1 MNVDED
7 TVAEYEA
14 LLQFMYMAPIG
25 MVHIGNDGSVDMMNP
40 KCAQLLMPFAAGN
53 DLTNLFDA
61 LESVAPELAGM
72 LAAFAQPHGVV
83 CQEYRIPLETAVARD
98 RHPQVLA
105 ISLIRLDAT
114 RVMAILSD
122 VSEIVRK
129 EKLLREKEEWH
140 SASLKLA
147 MEAAEAANMAKSE
160 FLANM
165 SHELRTPMHAISS
178 FAKMGLG
185 KSGDAP
191 REKLQRYFENIDG
204 SAFRLSRLLNDLLDL
219 AKIEAGKMTYA
230 FEMQDIGA
238 LLQKSLTEFEA
249 MARERGVSLV
259 ADFDAQETR
268 AEVDSTRLQQVFA
281 NLLSNAIKFSPSGT
295 TVTIRLATDSTT
307 GGQGGVVITFADQG
321 VGIPPDEL
329 EQVFDKFVQSS
340 KTKTGAGGT
349 GLGLP
354 ITREILAAHHGRI
367 SASNGPDGGAE
378 FNISL
383 PITQRAQ
390 SSDKS
395 IL

>member
-1 MNVDED
+1 MSIDED

-25 MVHIGNDGSVDMMNP
+25 VVQMSNDGGVVMMNP
-40 KCAQLLMPFAAGN
+40 KCAQLLMPISAN
-53 DLTNLFDA
+53 SDLSNLLDA
-61 LESVAPELAGM
+61 LKNVAPELAGM
-72 LAAFAQPHGVV
+72 LAQFAQPHGVV
-83 CQEYRIPLETAVARD
+83 CQEYRMPLEVAAARD

-114 RVMAILSD
+114 RVMAVLSD
-122 VSEIVRK
+122 VSEIVK
-129 EKLLREKEEWH
+129 QEKLLKEKDEWH

-147 MEAAEAANMAKSE
+147 MEAAETANIAKSE

-204 SAFRLSRLLNDLLDL
+204 SAARLGRLLNDLLDL

-230 FEMQDIGA
+230 FEMQDVGA
-238 LLQKSLTEFEA
+238 LLRKSITEFEA

-268 AEVDSTRLQQVFA
+268 AEIDSTRMQQVFA
-281 NLLSNAIKFSPSGT
+281 NLLSNAIKFSPTGT
-295 TVTIRLATDSTT
+295 TVTIRLAIDSTT
-307 GGQGGVVITFADQG
+307 GGQDGVVITFADQG

-354 ITREILAAHHGRI
+354 ITREILAAHNGRI
-367 SASNGPDGGAE
+367 SAGNCPDGGAE
-378 FNISL
+378 FKIAFPVN
-383 PITQRAQ
+383 QRAD
-390 SSDKS
+390 SGDGS
-395 IL
+395 

>member
-1 MNVDED
+1 MIIDED
-7 TVAEYEA
+7 VVAEYEA

-25 MVHIGNDGSVDMMNP
+25 VVHIGNNGSVEMMNP
-40 KCAQLLMPFAAGN
+40 KSAQLLMPFAAGN

-61 LESVAPELAGM
+61 LKNVAPELAGM
-72 LAAFAQPHGVV
+72 LSNYSQSHGVV
-83 CQEYRIPLETAVARD
+83 CQDYRIPLETTIARD

-105 ISLIRLDAT
+105 ISLIRLDST
-114 RVMAILSD
+114 RVMAVLSD
-122 VSEIVRK
+122 VSEIVKK

-185 KSGDAP
+185 KSTDAP

-204 SAFRLSRLLNDLLDL
+204 SAGRLSRLLNDLLDL

-230 FEMQDIGA
+230 FERQDVNA
-238 LLQKSLTEFEA
+238 LLRKSLTEFEA
-249 MARERGVSLV
+249 MARDRDVSLDAGFATQV
-259 ADFDAQETR
+259 AQ
-268 AEVDSTRLQQVFA
+268 AEVDSARMQQVFA
-281 NLLSNAIKFSPSGT
+281 NLLSNAIKFSPSGS
-295 TVTIRLATDSTT
+295 TVTIRLSADSYVD
-307 GGQGGVVITFADQG
+307 GRDRIIITFADQG

-329 EQVFDKFVQSS
+329 EKVFDKFVQSS

-354 ITREILAAHHGRI
+354 ITREILTAHNGQIR
-367 SASNGPDGGAE
+367 ASNRPNGGAE
-378 FNISL
+378 FKIEFPL
-383 PITQRAQ
+383 TQLVGAEAG
-390 SSDKS
+390 
-395 IL
+395 